1 MITNEDK
8 HQQAVIKILAAT
20 RKKRFAQAL
29 LEEAEREL
37 KAGKKLLEEAQRIS
51 TEILIATSG
60 SGEGP
65 EQPGRYEDLAASL
78 AGKEE

>member
-8 HQQAVIKILAAT
+8 HQQAVTMILAAT

-37 KAGKKLLEEAQRIS
+37 N
-51 TEILIATSG
+51 
-60 SGEGP
+60 
-65 EQPGRYEDLAASL
+65 
-78 AGKEE
+78 AGKELLKEVAADAS